1 MQEHEAVREN
11 KRKNDREY
19 YRAKDKERVK
29 LVEEEVE
36 YRRKRDEA
44 AEEFLDQQH
53 KLDLENQE
61 KIRAYYEN

>member
-1 MQEHEAVREN
+1 LQEHEAVREN

-29 LVEEEVE
+29 LIEEEVE

-44 AEEFLDQQH
+44 ADEFLD
-53 KLDLENQE
+53 
-61 KIRAYYEN
+61 

>member
-1 MQEHEAVREN
+1 M
-11 KRKNDREY
+11 
-19 YRAKDKERVK
+19 
-29 LVEEEVE
+29 VEEEVE

-61 KIRAYYEN
+61 KIKAYYEN